1 MIHRI
6 AEHLVRQRLEDYPAV
21 AILGPRQSG
30 KTTLAKAIG
39 GKYFDLEDPSD
50 RVGLDLQWATLT
62 PGADLVILD
71 EAQALP
77 EVFPRLRSAID
88 KDRHH
93 NGRFLLLGSVS
104 PALMRQVSESLAG
117 RLALVELTPLVLEE
131 LSPDRMDD
139 LWLYGGYP
147 LGGILEFRR
156 YPVWQGDYLSLL
168 AQRDLPAWGLPA
180 APQVTARLIQML
192 AAVDGQVW
200 NASQIGQSL
209 ALSYQTVNSYV
220 DYLVGSFLIRRLD
233 PFHGNARKRL
243 AKRPKVYWRDSGL
256 MHAVM
261 QVRDMGHLLGL
272 PWVGASWECFV
283 IEQILAHLGAWGVA
297 YRASYLRTSDGYEID
312 LVLEVGGR
320 TWAVETKLTASP
332 SIGDIARARK
342 AAALIGADLCAVVS
356 RTSEPVEGEGTLS
369 TNLPAFL
376 KTLAGRVG

>member
-1 MIHRI
+1 M
-6 AEHLVRQRLEDYPAV
+6 

-30 KTTLAKAIG
+30 KTTLAHAVG

-50 RVGLDLQWATLT
+50 RVALDLQWATLT
-62 PGADLVILD
+62 AGADLVILD

-88 KDRHH
+88 KSRHR

-104 PALMRQVSESLAG
+104 PALMREVSESLAG
-117 RLALVELTPLVLEE
+117 RLSLVELTPLALEE

-147 LGGILEFRR
+147 LGGILQPRR
-156 YPVWQGDYLSLL
+156 YTVWPRDYLNL
-168 AQRDLPAWGLPA
+168 LPAWGLPA

-192 AAVDGQVW
+192 AAVHGQVW

-233 PFHGNARKRL
+233 PFHGSARKRL
-243 AKRPKVYWRDSGL
+243 TKRPKVYWRDSGL

-283 IEQILAHLGAWGVA
+283 IEQILAHLGAWGA
-297 YRASYLRTSDGYEID
+297 GHRASYLRTSDGYEID
-312 LVLEVGGR
+312 LVLEVAGQ

-342 AAALIGADLCAVVS
+342 AAALIGADLCAVIS
-356 RTSEPVEGEGTLS
+356 RTSDPVEGEGTLS

-376 KTLAGRVG
+376 KTLARRLGELTTG